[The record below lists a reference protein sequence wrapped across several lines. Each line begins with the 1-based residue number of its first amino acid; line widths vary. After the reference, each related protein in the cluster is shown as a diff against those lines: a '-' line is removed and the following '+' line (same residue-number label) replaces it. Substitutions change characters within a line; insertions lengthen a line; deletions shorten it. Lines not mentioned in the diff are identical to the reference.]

1 MSKKNSNVILKTGF
15 KEFKNLS
22 KVYINFKNKLD
33 QLKQKSFVLA
43 ISGGPDSLALAALAK
58 AYNAEKK
65 TKFYNV
71 LVDHKIRKKSGEEA
85 KEVKKLLKKHNLDL
99 KILINK
105 KKIDKNIQ
113 GQARNVRYEMLT
125 NYCIKKKTR
134 FIITG
139 HNLEDQV
146 ETFFI
151 RLSRG
156 SGLTGLS
163 SMQSLSVI
171 NRNIK
176 LFRPLL
182 DTKKT
187 LLIEISKKIFGK
199 YIKDPS
205 NKDKKYLRT
214 RIRKLKKPLIESGIK
229 YDKIIRSINN
239 LASSKVTLDQYIQE
253 TLNKILKKTD
263 NAVMINL
270 KKFHNLNKEIKI
282 KAINESLRYL
292 TNNYYNPRSVKVM
305 NLIDKLSEEDYPKS
319 TLGGC
324 IISRDRDNLLFKKE
338 KKK

>member
-125 NYCIKKKTR
+125 NYSIKKKTR

-253 TLNKILKKTD
+253 TLNKILKKND

-338 KKK
+338 KK